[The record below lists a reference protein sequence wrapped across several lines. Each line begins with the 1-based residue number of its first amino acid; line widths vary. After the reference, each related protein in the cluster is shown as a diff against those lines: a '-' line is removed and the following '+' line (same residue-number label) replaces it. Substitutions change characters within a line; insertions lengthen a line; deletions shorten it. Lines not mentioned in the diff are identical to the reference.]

1 MSESRRV
8 GDAAPAGES
17 ESRTAE
23 WEWSMMPPMQKVM
36 DAPLALMN
44 GLGNMMTLKL
54 VGLR

>member
-1 MSESRRV
+1 
-8 GDAAPAGES
+8 
-17 ESRTAE
+17 
-23 WEWSMMPPMQKVM
+23 MMPPMQKVM